1 MRDERAE
8 GEAEFAVTVARQ
20 EERRRQGAL
29 LVLREC
35 CQRAGAAVDGL
46 RRAQRDGLDHGFD
59 GPAREDLYGAR
70 RALARALRALEEAAF
85 DPLILSAA
93 EPAAAED
100 DLESPYP

>member
-35 CQRAGAAVDGL
+35 CSRAGSAVDDL
-46 RRAQRDGLDHGFD
+46 RQAERDGGFD
-59 GPAREDLYGAR
+59 GPGRLQVSGAR
-70 RALARALRALEEAAF
+70 RELARALRALKEAAF

-93 EPAAAED
+93 ELAEAED
-100 DLESPYP
+100 ELESPYP